1 MAELTRMQQ
10 RRGTAQQWTTNNP
23 ILAAGEI
30 GFEFDTKKFKIGNG
44 QLEWNDLEYFVSIDQ
59 ILGDLPPET
68 LDTIKELAE
77 AINNDPDFLDNV
89 LSKSGGTMTGPLILA
104 DDPEE
109 ELEAA
114 TKSYVDEQDQATL
127 SSAED
132 YADGLTYTVQ
142 DLTNVDVS
150 GAVSGDTLIFNT
162 ITQTWVADAP
172 GIGLINLDDLAD
184 VDISGVSTGDTLVY
198 NSTLDEWVA
207 DTPGVGV
214 LELNDLADV
223 DVSSPEV
230 GDVLSYDTTTSTWT
244 GQPVSIIIPDQ
255 VPAGALMPY
264 AASTAP
270 SGWLIANGSAVSR
283 STYAA
288 LFSAIGTTYGVG
300 DGETTFNIPNLQ
312 GRVIAGQDTS
322 QTEFDSLGK
331 TGGEKAHALTVEEMP
346 SHTHT
351 QNSHNHSGSTGSA
364 GTHGHNSSTGSAGSH
379 THSYNSPGSGTRA
392 SGTTGTITFAQ
403 SNTTGSNGSHTHSLS
418 IETNGSH
425 THSVSVGST
434 TATNNNT
441 GGGVEHNNLQP
452 FLTLQYII
460 KT

>member
-1 MAELTRMQQ
+1 MTELTRMQQ

-77 AINNDPDFLDNV
+77 AINNDPDFLDSV
-89 LSKSGGTMTGPLILA
+89 LLKTGGTMSGPLILA

-114 TKSYVDEQDQATL
+114 TKSYVDEQDQTTL

-132 YADGLTYTVQ
+132 YADGLTYAVQ
-142 DLTNVDVS
+142 DLTNVSVS

-162 ITQTWVADAP
+162 TTQTWVADAP
-172 GIGLINLDDLAD
+172 GIGLINLDDIAD
-184 VDISGVSTGDTLVY
+184 VDISGASTGDTLVY

-223 DVSSPEV
+223 DVSSPGV
-230 GDVLSYDTTTSTWT
+230 GDVLSYDTATSTWT
-244 GQPVSIIIPDQ
+244 GQPISVQ
-255 VPAGALMPY
+255 VPPGALMPY

-270 SGWLIANGSAVSR
+270 SGWLIANGSAISR

-300 DGETTFNIPNLQ
+300 DGATTFNIPNLQ
-312 GRVIAGQDTS
+312 GRVIAGQDAS
-322 QTEFDSLGK
+322 QTEFDALGK
-331 TGGEKAHALTVEEMP
+331 TGGEKSVTLSVSEMP

-351 QNSHNHSGSTGSA
+351 QNAHNHSGSTGSA
-364 GTHGHNSSTGSAGSH
+364 GTHGHSSSIGTGGSH
-379 THSYNSPGSGTRA
+379 THTYTRLSSSVAGRA
-392 SGTTGTITFAQ
+392 SGTLNTQTGVTSGSST
-403 SNTTGSNGSHTHSLS
+403 SSNGSHNHSIS
-418 IETNGSH
+418 ITENGSH
-425 THSVSVGST
+425 THSVSIGNT
-434 TATNNNT
+434 TAVNNDT
-441 GGGVEHNNLQP
+441 GGGQAHQNLQP
-452 FLTLQYII
+452 YISLSYII